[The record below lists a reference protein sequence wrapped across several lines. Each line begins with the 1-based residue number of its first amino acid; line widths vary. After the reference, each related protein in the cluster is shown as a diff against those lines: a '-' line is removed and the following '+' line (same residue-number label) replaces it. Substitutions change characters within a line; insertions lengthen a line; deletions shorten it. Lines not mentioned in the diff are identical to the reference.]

1 MGFAR
6 EDANASVLAC
16 GDNPDKCMVWI
27 VSHLEEKQFLS
38 DLNQASIESELSK
51 RAEEKELK
59 AQEHETMKKAK
70 AFTALFTTSYM
81 LSADSSA
88 IKLKAMLSDAIG
100 DVDPDSLLRV
110 ALTKLLK
117 LEAQAIKWYKES
129 SKCYLLQVAERLEAS
144 FGAHDVLQ
152 CCSKISNAATSS
164 CAFVATL
171 HDEERHLSK
180 ALFDMPENHGGVPI
194 VFLKA
199 DKDMQFSLDDDGFE
213 VVELDLTGDD

>member
-1 MGFAR
+1 
-6 EDANASVLAC
+6 
-16 GDNPDKCMVWI
+16 
-27 VSHLEEKQFLS
+27 
-38 DLNQASIESELSK
+38 
-51 RAEEKELK
+51 
-59 AQEHETMKKAK
+59 
-70 AFTALFTTSYM
+70 M

-110 ALTKLLK
+110 ALTKFLK
-117 LEAQAIKWYKES
+117 LDAQAIKWYKES
-129 SKCYLLQVAERLEAS
+129 YNCYLLQVAERLEAS